1 MEIKKMKYTK
11 DQQEVV
17 EMTDKDCI
25 FCKIAAGE
33 IPSRK
38 IYEDKDLIA
47 IMDLNPTSKGHS
59 LIIPKEHCT
68 NIYDIDEDIAAK
80 VMKTAKKLATK
91 MTVALNCDGF
101 NLLQNNGETAGQTMF
116 HFHMHLIPR
125 YKDADNNMLKFTS
138 VSFSDEEMDAIRD
151 QIIKD

>member
-1 MEIKKMKYTK
+1 MKK
-11 DQQEVV
+11 D
-17 EMTDKDCI
+17 DCI

-47 IMDLNPTSKGHS
+47 IMDLSPTSKGHS
-59 LIIPKEHCT
+59 LIIPKEHYT
-68 NIYDIDEDIAAK
+68 NIYDIDEEIAGK

-125 YKDADNNMLKFTS
+125 YKDADSNMLKFTS
-138 VSFSDEEMDAIRD
+138 VSFSDEEMDSIRD

>member
-1 MEIKKMKYTK
+1 MKK
-11 DQQEVV
+11 D
-17 EMTDKDCI
+17 DCI

-38 IYEDKDLIA
+38 IYEDNDLIA
-47 IMDLNPTSKGHS
+47 IMDLSPTSKGHS
-59 LIIPKEHCT
+59 LIIPKEHYT
-68 NIYDIDEDIAAK
+68 NIYDIDEEIAGK

-91 MTVALNCDGF
+91 LTVALNCDGL
-101 NLLQNNGETAGQTMF
+101 NLLQNHGETAGQTMF

-138 VSFSDEEMDAIRD
+138 VSFSDEEMDAIRE

>member
-1 MEIKKMKYTK
+1 MKK
-11 DQQEVV
+11 D
-17 EMTDKDCI
+17 DCI
-25 FCKIAAGE
+25 FCKIAGE

>member
-1 MEIKKMKYTK
+1 MKK
-11 DQQEVV
+11 D
-17 EMTDKDCI
+17 DCI

-47 IMDLNPTSKGHS
+47 IMDLSPTSKGHS
-59 LIIPKEHCT
+59 LIIPKEHYT
-68 NIYDIDEDIAAK
+68 NIYDIDEEIAGK

-125 YKDADNNMLKFTS
+125 YKDADNNKLKFTS

>member
-1 MEIKKMKYTK
+1 MKK
-11 DQQEVV
+11 D
-17 EMTDKDCI
+17 DCI

-33 IPSRK
+33 ITSRK

-101 NLLQNNGETAGQTMF
+101 NLLQNNGKTAGQTMF

-138 VSFSDEEMDAIRD
+138 VSFSDEEMDAIRN

>member
-1 MEIKKMKYTK
+1 MKK
-11 DQQEVV
+11 D
-17 EMTDKDCI
+17 DCI

-47 IMDLNPTSKGHS
+47 IMDLSPTSKGHS
-59 LIIPKEHCT
+59 LIIPKEHYT
-68 NIYDIDEDIAAK
+68 NIYDIDEEIAGK

-101 NLLQNNGETAGQTMF
+101 NLLQNNGETAGQTMV

-138 VSFSDEEMDAIRD
+138 VSFSDEEMDSIRD

>member
-1 MEIKKMKYTK
+1 MKK
-11 DQQEVV
+11 D
-17 EMTDKDCI
+17 DCI

-59 LIIPKEHCT
+59 LIIPKEYCT

-138 VSFSDEEMDAIRD
+138 VSFSDEEMDSIRD

>member
-1 MEIKKMKYTK
+1 MKK
-11 DQQEVV
+11 D
-17 EMTDKDCI
+17 DCI

-38 IYEDKDLIA
+38 IYEDKDLFA
-47 IMDLNPTSKGHS
+47 IMDLSPTSKGHS
-59 LIIPKEHCT
+59 LIIPKEHYT
-68 NIYDIDEDIAAK
+68 NIYDIDEEIAGK

-138 VSFSDEEMDAIRD
+138 VSFSDEEMDSIRD

>member
-1 MEIKKMKYTK
+1 MKK
-11 DQQEVV
+11 D
-17 EMTDKDCI
+17 DCI

-47 IMDLNPTSKGHS
+47 IMDLSPTSKGHS
-59 LIIPKEHCT
+59 LIIPKEHYT
-68 NIYDIDEDIAAK
+68 NIYDIDEEIAGK
-80 VMKTAKKLATK
+80 VMKNAKKLATK

>member
-1 MEIKKMKYTK
+1 MKK
-11 DQQEVV
+11 D
-17 EMTDKDCI
+17 DCI

-47 IMDLNPTSKGHS
+47 IMDLSPTSKGHS
-59 LIIPKEHCT
+59 LIIPKEHYT
-68 NIYDIDEDIAAK
+68 NIYDIDEEIAGK

-125 YKDADNNMLKFTS
+125 DKDADNNMLKFTS

>member
-1 MEIKKMKYTK
+1 MKK
-11 DQQEVV
+11 D
-17 EMTDKDCI
+17 DCI

-47 IMDLNPTSKGHS
+47 IMDLSPTSKGHS
-59 LIIPKEHCT
+59 LIIPKEHYT
-68 NIYDIDEDIAAK
+68 NIYDIDEEIAGK

-125 YKDADNNMLKFTS
+125 YEGDNAGIAAWKQGPLEDAVK
-138 VSFSDEEMDAIRD
+138 E
-151 QIIKD
+151 QIIESVTAELKA

>member
-1 MEIKKMKYTK
+1 MKK
-11 DQQEVV
+11 D
-17 EMTDKDCI
+17 DCI

-38 IYEDKDLIA
+38 IYEDSDLIA

-151 QIIKD
+151 QIIQD

>member
-1 MEIKKMKYTK
+1 MKK
-11 DQQEVV
+11 D
-17 EMTDKDCI
+17 DCI

-101 NLLQNNGETAGQTMF
+101 NLLQNNRETAGQTMF

>member
-1 MEIKKMKYTK
+1 MKK
-11 DQQEVV
+11 D
-17 EMTDKDCI
+17 DCI

-38 IYEDKDLIA
+38 IYEDSDLIA
-47 IMDLNPTSKGHS
+47 IMDLNPTSEGHS

>member
-1 MEIKKMKYTK
+1 MKK
-11 DQQEVV
+11 D
-17 EMTDKDCI
+17 DCI

-38 IYEDKDLIA
+38 IYEDSDLIA

-91 MTVALNCDGF
+91 MTVSLNCDGF
-101 NLLQNNGETAGQTMF
+101 NLLQNNGESAAF
-116 HFHMHLIPR
+116 AAFSC
-125 YKDADNNMLKFTS
+125 TS
-138 VSFSDEEMDAIRD
+138 
-151 QIIKD
+151 

>member
-1 MEIKKMKYTK
+1 MKK
-11 DQQEVV
+11 D
-17 EMTDKDCI
+17 DCI

-38 IYEDKDLIA
+38 IYEDSDLIA

-138 VSFSDEEMDAIRD
+138 VSFSDEEMEAIRD

>member
-1 MEIKKMKYTK
+1 MSNTRSDKHEK
-11 DQQEVV
+11 D
-17 EMTDKDCI
+17 DCI

-38 IYEDKDLIA
+38 IYEDSDLIA

>member
-1 MEIKKMKYTK
+1 MKK
-11 DQQEVV
+11 D
-17 EMTDKDCI
+17 DCI

-47 IMDLNPTSKGHS
+47 IMDLSPTSKGHS
-59 LIIPKEHCT
+59 LIIPKEHYT
-68 NIYDIDEDIAAK
+68 NIYDIDEKIAGK

>member
-1 MEIKKMKYTK
+1 MKK
-11 DQQEVV
+11 D
-17 EMTDKDCI
+17 DCI

-47 IMDLNPTSKGHS
+47 IMDLSPTSKGHS
-59 LIIPKEHCT
+59 LIIPKEHYT
-68 NIYDIDEDIAAK
+68 NIYDIDEEIAGK

-91 MTVALNCDGF
+91 MTVTLNCDGF

-138 VSFSDEEMDAIRD
+138 VSFSDEEMDSIRD

>member
-1 MEIKKMKYTK
+1 MKK
-11 DQQEVV
+11 D
-17 EMTDKDCI
+17 DCI

-38 IYEDKDLIA
+38 IYEDSDLIA

-68 NIYDIDEDIAAK
+68 NIYYIDEDIAAK

-101 NLLQNNGETAGQTMF
+101 NL
-116 HFHMHLIPR
+116 
-125 YKDADNNMLKFTS
+125 
-138 VSFSDEEMDAIRD
+138 
-151 QIIKD
+151 

>member
-1 MEIKKMKYTK
+1 MKK
-11 DQQEVV
+11 D
-17 EMTDKDCI
+17 DCI

-38 IYEDKDLIA
+38 IYEDNDLIA

-59 LIIPKEHCT
+59 LIIPKEHYT
-68 NIYDIDEDIAAK
+68 NIYDIDEEIAGK

-138 VSFSDEEMDAIRD
+138 VSFSDEEMDAIRE

>member
-1 MEIKKMKYTK
+1 MK
-11 DQQEVV
+11 DEN
-17 EMTDKDCI
+17 CI

-38 IYEDKDLIA
+38 IYEDNDLIA
-47 IMDLNPTSKGHS
+47 IMDLSPTSKGHS
-59 LIIPKEHCT
+59 LIIPKEHYT
-68 NIYDIDEDIAAK
+68 NIYDIDEEIAGK

-138 VSFSDEEMDAIRD
+138 VSFSDEEMDAIRE

>member
-1 MEIKKMKYTK
+1 MKK
-11 DQQEVV
+11 D
-17 EMTDKDCI
+17 DCI

-38 IYEDKDLIA
+38 IYEDSDLIA

-80 VMKTAKKLATK
+80 VMITAKKLATK

>member
-1 MEIKKMKYTK
+1 MKK
-11 DQQEVV
+11 D
-17 EMTDKDCI
+17 DCI
-25 FCKIAAGE
+25 FSKIAAGE

-47 IMDLNPTSKGHS
+47 IMDLSPTSKGHS
-59 LIIPKEHCT
+59 LIIPKEHYT
-68 NIYDIDEDIAAK
+68 NIYDIDEEIAGK

-138 VSFSDEEMDAIRD
+138 VSFSDEEMDSIRD

>member
-1 MEIKKMKYTK
+1 MKK
-11 DQQEVV
+11 D
-17 EMTDKDCI
+17 DCI

-38 IYEDKDLIA
+38 IYEDNDLIA
-47 IMDLNPTSKGHS
+47 IMDLSPTSKGHS
-59 LIIPKEHCT
+59 LIIPKEHYT
-68 NIYDIDEDIAAK
+68 NIYDIDEEIAGK

-116 HFHMHLIPR
+116 HFHMHLSPR

-138 VSFSDEEMDAIRD
+138 VSFSDEEMDAIRE

>member
-1 MEIKKMKYTK
+1 MKK
-11 DQQEVV
+11 D
-17 EMTDKDCI
+17 DCI

-38 IYEDKDLIA
+38 IYEDSDLIA

-68 NIYDIDEDIAAK
+68 NIYDIDEDIAGK

>member
-1 MEIKKMKYTK
+1 MKK
-11 DQQEVV
+11 D
-17 EMTDKDCI
+17 DCI

-47 IMDLNPTSKGHS
+47 IMDLSPTSKGHS

-138 VSFSDEEMDAIRD
+138 VSFSDEEMDSIRD

>member
-1 MEIKKMKYTK
+1 ML
-11 DQQEVV
+11 D
-17 EMTDKDCI
+17 DNCI

-101 NLLQNNGETAGQTMF
+101 NLLQNNGKTAGQTMF

-125 YKDADNNMLKFTS
+125 YKGDTVNISWKPGTPEQDAAELAAK
-138 VSFSDEEMDAIRD
+138 
-151 QIIKD
+151 IKANIQ

>member
-1 MEIKKMKYTK
+1 MKK
-11 DQQEVV
+11 D
-17 EMTDKDCI
+17 DCI

-47 IMDLNPTSKGHS
+47 IMDLSPTSKGHS
-59 LIIPKEHCT
+59 LIIPKEHYT
-68 NIYDIDEDIAAK
+68 NIYDIDEEIAGK

-125 YKDADNNMLKFTS
+125 YKDADMLKFTS
-138 VSFSDEEMDAIRD
+138 VSFSDEEMDSIRD

>member
-1 MEIKKMKYTK
+1 MKK
-11 DQQEVV
+11 D
-17 EMTDKDCI
+17 DCI
-25 FCKIAAGE
+25 FCKISAGE

-38 IYEDKDLIA
+38 IYEDSDLIA
-47 IMDLNPTSKGHS
+47 IMDLSPTSKGHS
-59 LIIPKEHCT
+59 LIIPKEHYT
-68 NIYDIDEDIAAK
+68 NIYDIDEEIAGK

>member
-1 MEIKKMKYTK
+1 MKK
-11 DQQEVV
+11 D
-17 EMTDKDCI
+17 DCI

-47 IMDLNPTSKGHS
+47 IMDLSPTSKGHS
-59 LIIPKEHCT
+59 LIIPKEHYT
-68 NIYDIDEDIAAK
+68 NIYDIDEEIAGK

-101 NLLQNNGETAGQTMF
+101 NLLQNIGETAGQTMF
-116 HFHMHLIPR
+116 HFQMHLIPR

>member
-1 MEIKKMKYTK
+1 MKK
-11 DQQEVV
+11 E
-17 EMTDKDCI
+17 DCI

-38 IYEDKDLIA
+38 LYEDDDVIV
-47 IMDLNPTSKGHS
+47 IMDLSPTSKGHS

-68 NIYDIDEDIAAK
+68 NIYDIDEDVAAK
-80 VMKTAKKLATK
+80 VMRVAKRLAIK
-91 MTVALNCDGF
+91 MTDALGCDGF

-138 VSFSDEEMDAIRD
+138 VSLNDEEMDALRD
-151 QIIKD
+151 QIVKALD

>member
-1 MEIKKMKYTK
+1 MKK
-11 DQQEVV
+11 D
-17 EMTDKDCI
+17 DCI

-138 VSFSDEEMDAIRD
+138 VSFSDEEMDAIRE

>member
-1 MEIKKMKYTK
+1 MKK
-11 DQQEVV
+11 D
-17 EMTDKDCI
+17 DCI

-38 IYEDKDLIA
+38 IYEDSDLIA

-125 YKDADNNMLKFTS
+125 YKGDQVGITWHPGELNDADKEEILLKVKEQLS
-138 VSFSDEEMDAIRD
+138 
-151 QIIKD
+151 

>member
-1 MEIKKMKYTK
+1 ML
-11 DQQEVV
+11 D
-17 EMTDKDCI
+17 DNCI

-38 IYEDKDLIA
+38 IYENSDLIA

-138 VSFSDEEMDAIRD
+138 VSFSDEEMDSIRD

>member
-1 MEIKKMKYTK
+1 MKK
-11 DQQEVV
+11 D
-17 EMTDKDCI
+17 DCI

-38 IYEDKDLIA
+38 IYEDSDLIA

-101 NLLQNNGETAGQTMF
+101 NLLQNNGETAGKTMF

>member
-1 MEIKKMKYTK
+1 MKK
-11 DQQEVV
+11 D
-17 EMTDKDCI
+17 DCI

-38 IYEDKDLIA
+38 IYEDSDLIA

-125 YKDADNNMLKFTS
+125 YEGDQVGLTWKPGELT
-138 VSFSDEEMDAIRD
+138 DEMKEEILEKVKA
-151 QIIKD
+151 